1 MALHRDIYWVG
12 RQWAVTGAGLQAV
25 DQRRNSQFDIAIAD
39 LWEDDLAG
47 RMRSH
52 AWLNADDFDKA
63 LAVARQR
70 FPAPPG
76 KVAVPEPAARGAG
89 DPPSSAE
96 PAPAPTLMLRI
107 QGSLAR
113 FSPQWRIRQLN

>member
-1 MALHRDIYWVG
+1 MALHRDIFWVG

-25 DQRRNSQFDIAIAD
+25 DQRRNSQFDIAIEE
-39 LWEDDLAG
+39 LWEDGLG
-47 RMRSH
+47 ESMRAH

-63 LAVARQR
+63 LAVARRR

-76 KVAVPEPAARGAG
+76 KAVLPQPEPPRPSN
-89 DPPSSAE
+89 PPLPPQS
-96 PAPAPTLMLRI
+96 PPPPPRLRI

-113 FSPQWRIRQLN
+113 FSPQWRVRQLS

>member
-25 DQRRNSQFDIAIAD
+25 DQRRNSQFDIAIAQV
-39 LWEDDLAG
+39 WEDDLAE

-52 AWLNADDFDKA
+52 PWLNADDFDKA

-70 FPAPPG
+70 FPAPPR
-76 KVAVPEPAARGAG
+76 KIELPDPMAPLAE
-89 DPPSSAE
+89 DPPTAAD
-96 PAPAPTLMLRI
+96 PKPTPSLRLRI
-107 QGSLAR
+107 QGRLAR
-113 FSPQWRIRQLN
+113 FSPQWRVRQSN